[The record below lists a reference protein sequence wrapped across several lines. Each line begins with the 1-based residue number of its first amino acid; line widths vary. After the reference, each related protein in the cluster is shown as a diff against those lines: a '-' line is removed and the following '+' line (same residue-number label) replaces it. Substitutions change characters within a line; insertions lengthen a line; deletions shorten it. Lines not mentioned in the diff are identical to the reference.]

1 MREDTTINSNYLCSK
16 QYKKVNWSELMPEYV
31 LGIDLGTY
39 NSAAAVAYLDENND
53 VVRLTMVKD
62 EFDSDDTIEDINSN
76 IRKKAFPS
84 FVHYDSQGNVISVG
98 KKAKTDISKYPK
110 NVIWGVK
117 RLLGK
122 TYTEAKNQG
131 EFKRFSY
138 DIDPDPDTGKCW
150 ITIGDKKFHPEAVS
164 AEILKK
170 IKTSAEKQLGVTF
183 TSVIISKP
191 AYFDA
196 IPGTPLIQAAKSA
209 GFTSVKIIPEPIAA
223 GIAFDIIVPQ
233 ISTKV
238 LVFDLGAGTLDVTVG
253 NLIKKGPSYS
263 DLTFQPKKTTGNAQM
278 GGIDMDDRIFRKILK
293 ECNLRLEEISNFDQS
308 RLREAAEDGK
318 IRLSS
323 SNETKIYFT
332 LDNGKKY
339 EIKFTISD
347 LEIALRGSDKDIFN
361 DGEIDIIDECRR
373 QVREAIRG
381 AGWIPE
387 NIEEVLLI
395 GGPSLIPCILDM
407 LKEVFYSNPKVL
419 DRIDQM
425 TEGKIL
431 INPMEAVARG
441 AALSKMT
448 KKMIPHP
455 YGYGFIDNIFK
466 ENEIIEIPM
475 ELIPRDTTI
484 SQAIEKSHTITW
496 FMDKTTTQIE
506 IIQHMPQHEIAGQY
520 EWRSLGHVDI
530 ALRNPGLGPI
540 EIKMGLSENEE
551 LIITIRQLMTNE
563 EVKYIGISHLK
574 RIPIQLP
581 RIVPKPP
588 DGKKTKGSYS
598 INESVLKE
606 LVEWSQGLLRLA
618 KNCQDEIDDKDLRKF
633 TIRLSEAL
641 EDHALDNNNKIDIAK
656 AKKGWDTI
664 LNRSIELLHFLIEKN
679 KISIDMGINYK
690 QKSKEIENNLQIWK
704 EN

>member
-1 MREDTTINSNYLCSK
+1 
-16 QYKKVNWSELMPEYV
+16 MPEYV

-62 EFDSDDTIEDINSN
+62 EFDSDYNIEDINSN

-84 FVHYDSQGNVISVG
+84 FVQYDTHGNVISVG
-98 KKAKTDISKYPK
+98 KKAKAAISKNPK

-150 ITIGDKKFHPEAVS
+150 ISIGDKKLHPEDVS

-170 IKTSAEKQLGVTF
+170 IKTSAEKQFGITF

-196 IPGTPLIQAAKSA
+196 IPGTPLIQAAKTS

-223 GIAFDIIVPQ
+223 GIAFDIVVPQ
-233 ISTKV
+233 ITTKV

-293 ECNLRLEEISNFDQS
+293 ECNLQLEEISNFDQS

-339 EIKFTISD
+339 ETKFTISD

-373 QVREAIRG
+373 QVREAIKG

-407 LKEVFYSNPKVL
+407 LKEVFYKNPKVL
-419 DRIDQM
+419 DRINQM

-455 YGYGFIDNIFK
+455 YGYGFVDNIIK
-466 ENEIIEIPM
+466 SDEIIEIPM

-484 SQAIEKSHTITW
+484 SQAVEKSQTVSW
-496 FMDKTTTQIE
+496 FMQKPKTQIE
-506 IIQHMPQHEIAGQY
+506 IIQHMPQHEIAGHY

-530 ALRNPGLGPI
+530 ALRYPGLSPI
-540 EIKMGLSENEE
+540 EIKMGLTENEE
-551 LIITIRQLMTNE
+551 LIITLKELLTNE
-563 EVKYIGISHLK
+563 EVKYIGISHFQRL
-574 RIPIQLP
+574 PIELP
-581 RIVPKPP
+581 RIIARGDPP
-588 DGKKTKGSYS
+588 PPQPVYS
-598 INESVLKE
+598 INESAIKE
-606 LVEWSQGLLRLA
+606 LIEWSRGILRIA
-618 KNCQDEIDDKDLRKF
+618 KNCQDEIEDKDLRKF
-633 TIRLSEAL
+633 TQRLSETL
-641 EDHALDNNNKIDIAK
+641 EDYAYDDRKHIDINK
-656 AKKGWDTI
+656 AIKGWSTI
-664 LNRSIELLHFLIEKN
+664 FINTDPLLHLLIERKA
-679 KISIDMGINYK
+679 IPIDMGINLK
-690 QKSKEIENNLQIWK
+690 QKSAEIENNLRKPK
-704 EN
+704 ET